1 MEYTLFFS
9 YQSDTKYEYKFIKN
23 ILINDVTKALK
34 NDGIEL
40 VVNYGMRET
49 AGNSNLLETMLKKGE
64 ECDIFL
70 ADLTY
75 VTSFTNYKGEIK
87 FVPNP
92 NVMLELGHAWNYHGD
107 NHIIFIQ
114 NKACGVSEDL
124 PVDLRGFRFPISYTL
139 NDDNGMI
146 DKDKKELISD
156 LSAAIIS
163 VVKSIKNENKVRF
176 LPFEEFEYSQL
187 QYTNSQY
194 EFIVTDTYN
203 EIVNQLSNTLSSGRI
218 VILSGKSGSGKS
230 RIIKEFICS
239 KFLNQQ
245 RNDIYYCNFLQ
256 TDIAALCDEIKKI
269 KNCLSRKSYFIV
281 DNCNKQCFEQ
291 LSRIWSGTDHKLIII
306 TNESDIHNSVK
317 INHEKYI
324 NEIISTKAPDNW
336 YEYQKLHITDVGH
349 ILAVLNNDFQYIP
362 KKYNLGDGCQNCENL
377 LGYLSLFSKVGFCDN
392 LRDEFFQMCTLFDLD
407 EKDSRNKI
415 NNLIR
420 KGFVYNQGD
429 FIFIESDAVA
439 REYAKDMWKQKI
451 IQDSLFNSLTD
462 KYNLSLSFIK
472 RQIQIAS
479 DSDACSMFLKKII
492 QENIRNI
499 DFISTYQ
506 GQNILYQLAQ
516 KFPEDTLKSLKI
528 LIYTNKDFPSHIIDT
543 YLCAFQVIIKQ
554 EGFFDQIIQLLL
566 YLCSNA
572 INNSARIKNTI
583 INEFLPNNINY
594 NKHATAKSF
603 EKIYSSKHIDIIKTV
618 YSSIFN
624 LGYKSLS
631 EQLIQYLKDMFL
643 FLISIRTNNKEWANI
658 VIIDNI
664 HASKYLKISHKVN
677 SQIRNIIKENDDE
690 QNANIAKILAK
701 KLRWSS
707 LENEKTIT
715 KLLKLISD
723 KNSRMTLYSKVVLNK
738 IDSLTDRETI
748 KSEMSNI
755 ADEILSIKN
764 WENDIDILLTGG
776 RKWDSNC
783 FWFGYSMSQKYN
795 KCDELIS
802 RCLDLYKSIPSENQ
816 SYGFFNGLA
825 NIYVSKDDYSVL
837 KQKRNE
843 LLKNPTYFNLAM
855 SLSNTLE
862 NTFEDLMSIK
872 TSIITNSRSL
882 VLINELYFVNLSEK
896 EYCAFAS
903 QLINISRDGADS
915 AIKLLDR
922 ARNIYT
928 NINISDC
935 VVEIIG
941 RYKYWD
947 VSDIKYDSVY
957 SKHISLLEYVLKT
970 NPSQKLAEKIIEYI
984 IDGADNINFN
994 VNCSVVN
1001 LFIILIENYQE
1012 LFLKK
1017 ILPIINDESFDSD
1030 RKIRHLADIFS
1041 FKNSA
1046 NADVYIDWCN
1056 KNGDYA
1062 AKFVSKFVIVFLE
1075 DADGNCQWTREVK
1088 ALMNNFCHNKYVLD
1102 NISTRLFN
1110 GEVSIQKYQKLKN
1123 AYDLLT
1129 TDTKDEIKIWAI
1141 LQSRFMESNIQRLK
1155 KQQDRMQIWDR

>member
-9 YQSDTKYEYKFIKN
+9 YQSDTKREYTLIKDILNTVKN
-23 ILINDVTKALK
+23 ILK

-40 VVNYGMRET
+40 IVNDGMRET
-49 AGNSNLLETMLKKGE
+49 AGNPNLLETMLKKGK

-75 VTSFTNYKGEIK
+75 VTSFTNFKGNKK

-92 NVMLELGHAWNYHGD
+92 NVMLELGHAWNFHGY
-107 NHIIFIQ
+107 NHSIFIQ
-114 NKACGVSEDL
+114 NKAYGEPEDL
-124 PVDLRGFRFPISYTL
+124 PVDLKGFRFPISYTL
-139 NDDNGMI
+139 NSNTSVTSEL
-146 DKDKKELISD
+146 KSELIKS
-156 LSAAIIS
+156 LHKAIID
-163 VVKSIKNENKVRF
+163 VVNSICTENKEKF
-176 LPFEEFEYSQL
+176 LPFEKFEYSQL
-187 QYTNSQY
+187 KKIHNQYG
-194 EFIVTDTYN
+194 FIVTENYN
-203 EIVNQLSNTLSSGRI
+203 DIANQLSDVLLSNRP

-230 RIIKEFICS
+230 RMIKEFICS
-239 KFLNQQ
+239 KFSIQQ
-245 RNDIYYCNFLQ
+245 QNDTYYCNFLQ
-256 TDIAALCDEIKKI
+256 TDVAALCDEIKKL
-269 KNCLSRKSYFIV
+269 KDELFRDSYFIV
-281 DNCNKQCFEQ
+281 DNCNKECIRQFKDI
-291 LSRIWSGTDHKLIII
+291 LYGTKHGLILI
-306 TNESDIHNSVK
+306 TDEADIDNSIK
-317 INHEKYI
+317 INSEQYI

-492 QENIRNI
+492 KENIRNI
-499 DFISTYQ
+499 DFISTYR

-516 KFPEDTLKSLKI
+516 KFPEDTLKSLEI

-583 INEFLPNNINY
+583 INEFLPNNINF

-664 HASKYLKISHKVN
+664 HASKYLKISRKVN

-723 KNSRMTLYSKVVLNK
+723 KNSRMTLYTKVVLNK

-1062 AKFVSKFVIVFLE
+1062 AKFVSKFIIVFLE

-1123 AYDLLT
+1123 AYDLLA
-1129 TDTKDEIKIWAI
+1129 TDTKDEIRIWAI